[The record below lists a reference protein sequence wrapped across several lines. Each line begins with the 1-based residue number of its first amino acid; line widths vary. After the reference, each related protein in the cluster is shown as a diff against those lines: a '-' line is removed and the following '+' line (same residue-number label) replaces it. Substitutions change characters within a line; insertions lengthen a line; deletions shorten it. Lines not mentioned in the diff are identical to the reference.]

1 MSITLFF
8 YKITR
13 KIENIKTR
21 YYIMKALITIFYYSG
36 GLLALIGFFYLM
48 KVLFKI
54 LDVNL
59 NFSNDFSVS
68 FVPTIVIA
76 FLVLILRFW
85 KERFRRSPYVVP
97 SFMKWKDNIYK
108 YQVLVIKNHSPN
120 LARHIHIKL
129 VDCPDFPNKEEI
141 ERKIFSLA
149 PQQSKYIKLEE
160 VNSKEIL
167 HPEMYNKVFKIRILY
182 LGGTTVYYK
191 ELEME
196 YPCFEEEYH

>member
-1 MSITLFF
+1 MGITLFF

-13 KIENIKTR
+13 KIKNLKLR
-21 YYIMKALITIFYYSG
+21 YFIMKTLTTSIYYAG
-36 GLLALIGFFYLM
+36 GILALIGFFHLM
-48 KVLFKI
+48 KFLFVI

-120 LARHIHIKL
+120 LARYIHIEIM
-129 VDCPDFPNKEEI
+129 DCPNFPSKKEVEK
-141 ERKIFSLA
+141 KILSLA
-149 PQQSKYIKLEE
+149 PQQSKCIKLEE
-160 VNSKEIL
+160 VNSKEII
-167 HPEMYNKVFKIRILY
+167 HPEMYNQVFRIRLLY

-191 ELEME
+191 EIEME
-196 YPCFEEEYH
+196 YPNFEEEYH